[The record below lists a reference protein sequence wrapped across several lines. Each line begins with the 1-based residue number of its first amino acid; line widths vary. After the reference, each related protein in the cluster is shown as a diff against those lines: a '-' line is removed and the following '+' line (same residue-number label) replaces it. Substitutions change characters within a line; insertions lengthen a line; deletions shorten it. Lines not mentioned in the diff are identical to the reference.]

1 MCLAQDNKRKA
12 GTAAGFG
19 SEMHGKPG
27 CREGLNEQQ
36 WETYMYIRISEDAQ
50 NITLRKE

>member
-19 SEMHGKPG
+19 SEMCSKTT
-27 CREGLNEQQ
+27 CRESPTEQQ
-36 WETYMYIRISEDAQ
+36 
-50 NITLRKE
+50 